1 MSKQLKRCQRLRELE
16 EAIAAQ
22 RKRLA
27 RLNAKG
33 FGLAQERERFA
44 ELLKLL
50 DQELHSSG
58 LVRKA

>member
-44 ELLKLL
+44 ALLKLL
-50 DQELHSSG
+50 DHELHSSG
-58 LVRKA
+58 LVRNA